1 MSLFAEIKR
10 IGKRPV
16 MAQIGGFRPEDGLK
30 SWFGGNFVLNNAM
43 DWPSDADGLML
54 PVIQI
59 MTAEIPN
66 GRDFFGDIKLLQVYL
81 NARELPTTVAKNGE
95 GWRLLEYDSIED
107 LTVVETPK
115 AVQIY
120 KPFQIKW
127 SLAEQPDYPCWEE
140 SWAYFDMTEINESEE
155 LSDRFFEEFERYYRT
170 KIGGYASF
178 IQSPCG
184 DYEYVFQISS
194 EEKPRFMVGDNG
206 NLYILKSKAD
216 NQWYLHWD
224 CY

>member
-1 MSLFAEIKR
+1 MNLFEEIKN

-16 MAQIGGFRPEDGLK
+16 IAQIGGFRPEDGLK
-30 SWFGGNFVLNNAM
+30 SWFGGNFVLKKDMN
-43 DWPSDADGLML
+43 WPGDDDGFMV

-59 MTAEIPN
+59 MVDEVPN
-66 GRDFFGDIKLLQVYL
+66 GKAYFGDTKLIQVFL
-81 NARELPTTVAKNGE
+81 NAKELPSSPAKSGD
-95 GWRLLEYDSIED
+95 GWRLLEYKSTADMD
-107 LTVVETPK
+107 VVETPK
-115 AVQIY
+115 GSQIY

-127 SLAEQPDYPCWEE
+127 SISEKPDYPCWEE
-140 SWAYFDMTEINESEE
+140 SWNYFDMTEINESEE
-155 LSDRFFEEFERYYRT
+155 LSDRFFEEFERHYRT

-184 DYEYVFQISS
+184 NYEYVFQISS
-194 EEKPRFMVGDNG
+194 EEKPGFMVGDNG